1 MKTGRTEL
9 KLYKLEYKLNVISGA
24 HFTLKLKIWPVNV
37 SWMGAKDMRIMGQN
51 KLLYYSWH
59 IKRHE
64 QVFVGILCPPKFCKG
79 NVEEP
84 NRHYTHR
91 RFSLYQRRF
100 IDVTSFL
107 KTACYKHWELA
118 QVKRGHVSAFLVSSE
133 RYIGMQR
140 PMEECLNR
148 IFTYFVHSYIP
159 GTWNSICHTVDIQYI
174 VV

>member
-9 KLYKLEYKLNVISGA
+9 KLYRLEYKLNVISGA
-24 HFTLKLKIWPVNV
+24 HFTLKLKIWPV

-107 KTACYKHWELA
+107 KTACYKLRTGTGKERACQCVLGVLREIHRNA
-118 QVKRGHVSAFLVSSE
+118 KTHGGVSQQNFYLFCSFIYSRNLE
-133 RYIGMQR
+133 
-140 PMEECLNR
+140 
-148 IFTYFVHSYIP
+148 
-159 GTWNSICHTVDIQYI
+159 
-174 VV
+174 